1 MTVPIYS
8 FNEGISKCS
17 TYWQMTVYGG
27 GVIRVLYQEYQV
39 SYIAALEDELQR
51 TRQREAALQ
60 LVVDNTL
67 DVIYT
72 H

>member
-1 MTVPIYS
+1 
-8 FNEGISKCS
+8 
-17 TYWQMTVYGG
+17 MTVYGG

-51 TRQREAALQ
+51 TRQREVALQ